1 MLKNFKLFMLIF
13 LFVSFNSRTLFAQ
26 ELSLKQAI
34 DYALLH
40 NPQILIAKNKI
51 EKAKVTLKDAKR
63 LLDLDI
69 NVQLGYGLLT
79 EKKGIG
85 FGISQDIDRLL
96 GGNKKEKD
104 LAKLDLDSAKQ
115 EFILVQQQVTK
126 EVIETFGNLESAK
139 RFLNLKEEAYL
150 NSQKS
155 LDLAKEKFN
164 LGIISMDE
172 LLNKQQA
179 ARQAEFEFQ
188 QAQKDLKESYLIFY
202 QAIGYKEEQDSKD

>member
-1 MLKNFKLFMLIF
+1 MQLKLKGAIF
-13 LFVSFNSRTLFAQ
+13 LFIFFIIGTKFLYSQEFTLKEAV
-26 ELSLKQAI
+26 
-34 DYALLH
+34 DYALGN
-40 NPQILIAKNKI
+40 NPNTLIAKNKI
-51 EKAKVTLKDAKR
+51 EKTKVILKDTKR
-63 LLDLDI
+63 LLDLDVS
-69 NVQLGYGLLT
+69 VQFGYGPLT
-79 EKKGIG
+79 DRRGIG
-85 FGISQDIDRLL
+85 FAISQDLDRLL

-104 LAKLDLDSAKQ
+104 LAKLDLDSARQ
-115 EFILVQQQVTK
+115 EFILIQQQVTK
-126 EVIETFGNLESAK
+126 EVIKTFGSLESAK
-139 RFLNLKEEAYL
+139 RFLNLKEETYL

>member
-1 MLKNFKLFMLIF
+1 MQLKVKGAIF
-13 LFVSFNSRTLFAQ
+13 LFIFFIISPKFLYSQEFTLKEAV
-26 ELSLKQAI
+26 
-34 DYALLH
+34 DYALGH
-40 NPQILIAKNKI
+40 NPSILIAKNKI
-51 EKAKVTLKDAKR
+51 EKTKVILKDAKR
-63 LLDLDI
+63 LLDLDVS
-69 NVQLGYGLLT
+69 VQFGYGPLT
-79 EKKGIG
+79 DRRGIG
-85 FGISQDIDRLL
+85 FGISQDLDRLL

-104 LAKLDLDSAKQ
+104 LAKLDLDSVRQ
-115 EFILVQQQVTK
+115 EFILIQQQVTK
-126 EVIETFGNLESAK
+126 EVIKTFGNLESAK
-139 RFLNLKEEAYL
+139 CFLSLKKEAYL

-179 ARQAEFEFQ
+179 ERLLEFEFQ